1 MTEEDLAACR
11 SAPGGAARVQPG
23 PPPATVRSA
32 APPEPSRKPAGT
44 PCVVKPVMSEEDLI
58 ACGIRQR

>member
-1 MTEEDLAACR
+1 
-11 SAPGGAARVQPG
+11 
-23 PPPATVRSA
+23 VRSA

>member
-1 MTEEDLAACR
+1 
-11 SAPGGAARVQPG
+11 VQPG
-23 PPPATVRSA
+23 PPPTTVRSA
-32 APPEPSRKPAGT
+32 APPEPSRKPAAT